1 MLHGLDGVAE
11 QELLGLVWSQPDL
24 MLSAESSNAKYNDLG
39 FFIGVQM
46 NRGRDNCVSRINKRP
61 GAYKLLINFRQ
72 V

>member
-46 NRGRDNCVSRINKRP
+46 NRGETQLCE
-61 GAYKLLINFRQ
+61 
-72 V
+72 